1 MTLGVGLA
9 IAGIAGLVAGALVLR
24 SIGPG
29 YRIGRLLAATP
40 MVSIDEA
47 IAIARDGETRYV
59 RVSGRVS
66 SDEEFPDDQDRP
78 LVFRRTRI
86 ELSDPAG
93 KWRSVFDDREAVP
106 FGVETRSSFIG
117 IDDAGLAEGLV
128 VIPRESVGQAAD
140 LPESLATGVPAGTDP
155 STPARLVIEQLSAV
169 EQATAAGVPV
179 MRAGQPLLAGGLG
192 RPLIITSLEQ
202 PAAMRLLARGRR
214 GRAVVG
220 AVLLVVGAGLVA
232 LAIVAVLL
240 GR

>member
-1 MTLGVGLA
+1 MSLGVGLA
-9 IAGIAGLVAGALVLR
+9 IAGIASLVAGALVLR

-47 IAIARDGETRYV
+47 IAIAREGATRYV
-59 RVSGRVS
+59 RVSGRIS

-86 ELSDPAG
+86 ELADPAG
-93 KWRSVFDDREAVP
+93 TWQSVFDDREAVP
-106 FGVETRSSFIG
+106 FGLETRSSFIG

-128 VIPRESVGQAAD
+128 VIPRESVGKAGD
-140 LPESLATGVPAGTDP
+140 LRESLGTGVPVGTDP
-155 STPARLVIEQLSAV
+155 STPARLVIDQLSAV
-169 EQATAAGVPV
+169 EHATAAGVPV
-179 MRAGQPLLAGGLG
+179 MRAGQPLLAAGLG

-214 GRAVVG
+214 GRAIVG
-220 AVLLVVGAGLVA
+220 AFGLAGGAGLIA
-232 LAIVAVLL
+232 VAVVAFLI